1 MTKKVHQHNFPM
13 NKWTNFSQDSYAFLQ
28 LGIRL
33 GLLVFIVHPPFDV
46 CKGLFFIFL
55 YAQLSGTTG
64 FNSYMFW
71 YCNVHCRILIEK
83 DDEIGKLRNSLIEIS
98 EEVSKMHGSLTTLE
112 KSPTVSKEDRTSR
125 ELDTHE
131 TRAVISKLQHVHT
144 SIQQYKRYMQLQ
156 IAKKQQNSYI
166 FAYT

>member
-1 MTKKVHQHNFPM
+1 MFAKDC
-13 NKWTNFSQDSYAFLQ
+13 FSFFYMYNYPELQ
-28 LGIRL
+28 GSIVICSGI
-33 GLLVFIVHPPFDV
+33 
-46 CKGLFFIFL
+46 
-55 YAQLSGTTG
+55 A
-64 FNSYMFW
+64 
-71 YCNVHCRILIEK
+71 NVHCRILIEK

-112 KSPTVSKEDRTSR
+112 KSPTASKEDRTSR

-156 IAKKQQNSYI
+156 ITKKQQNSY
-166 FAYT
+166 FFTYT

>member
-1 MTKKVHQHNFPM
+1 MTKKVHQQNFPM

-33 GLLVFIVHPPFDV
+33 ALLVFIVHPPFDV

-55 YAQLSGTTG
+55 YYPELQGSIVICSGIA
-64 FNSYMFW
+64 
-71 YCNVHCRILIEK
+71 NVHCRILIGK

-112 KSPTVSKEDRTSR
+112 KSPTASKEDRTSR

-156 IAKKQQNSYI
+156 ITKKQQNSYF

>member
-1 MTKKVHQHNFPM
+1 MTKKVHQQNFPM

-33 GLLVFIVHPPFDV
+33 ALLVFIVHPPFDV

-55 YAQLSGTTG
+55 YYPELQGSIVICSGIA
-64 FNSYMFW
+64 
-71 YCNVHCRILIEK
+71 NVHCRILIEK

-112 KSPTVSKEDRTSR
+112 KSPTASKEDRTSR

-156 IAKKQQNSYI
+156 ITKKQQNSYF